1 MEYKN
6 VRHKLNTHS
15 RDFNL
20 FLTDVNCSLCERNC
34 SVSSLQLLSWNIF
47 VLHSM
52 SCHPSQSTGRWPI
65 QPAIQAVRHLASL
78 PMTGP
83 SAAATVVH
91 QSRASVDHVACP
103 RDDDRNSGM
112 PKCQNASK
120 PECQSARMPECRTEW
135 HTPHK
140 LRDHP
145 SAHGHVLWLL
155 RVIAVVM
162 SPDANIIAKMLHKPT
177 DVPMANASSSNTVA
191 GCPFLRLR
199 IRVQVASTTLFHL
212 NLILIYA
219 QRPALL
225 LLVMPIAI
233 FRKLATAMARTFR
246 IPDVAPGFWPGSW
259 IYTWR
264 KTSTYMNIQFNTFF
278 TVQ

>member
-83 SAAATVVH
+83 SAAATVVR
-91 QSRASVDHVACP
+91 QSRASLDHVAAP
-103 RDDDRNSGM
+103 RDDDRNGGM
-112 PKCQNASK
+112 PK
-120 PECQSARMPECRTEW
+120 CQSARMPDGVALPPQ
-135 HTPHK
+135 TPW
-140 LRDHP
+140 P
-145 SAHGHVLWLL
+145 S
-155 RVIAVVM
+155 
-162 SPDANIIAKMLHKPT
+162 
-177 DVPMANASSSNTVA
+177 
-191 GCPFLRLR
+191 
-199 IRVQVASTTLFHL
+199 IRPRACS
-212 NLILIYA
+212 
-219 QRPALL
+219 
-225 LLVMPIAI
+225 
-233 FRKLATAMARTFR
+233 
-246 IPDVAPGFWPGSW
+246 VAPACNCRCNVARRE
-259 IYTWR
+259 Y
-264 KTSTYMNIQFNTFF
+264 NC
-278 TVQ
+278 